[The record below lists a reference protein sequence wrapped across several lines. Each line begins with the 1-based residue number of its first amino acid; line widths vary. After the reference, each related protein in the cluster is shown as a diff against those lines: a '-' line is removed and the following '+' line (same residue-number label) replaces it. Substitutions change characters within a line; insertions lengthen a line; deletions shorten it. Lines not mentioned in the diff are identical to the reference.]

1 MEDSMKKTI
10 TRIMLLALSAVLT
23 LSLILG
29 LGGCAASGPDA
40 YVAAE
45 TSWKEATTKSV
56 TDDITV
62 TTAMDLGATIG
73 NNVVL
78 TVNFTLDRK
87 YKSKNAIDEFA
98 IKVKK
103 IELSGINSTFSTV
116 LSGILSGMGISLPSD
131 VLDLLGE
138 GTILMNNPAEG
149 KIEAVGEDY
158 VLSGEV
164 NIDLVDFSANTDDL
178 EEPIIVSKEAV
189 EDAMDDL
196 GLSIPFDLLHMYE
209 VKASKI
215 SKNNEV
221 SFTGKEG
228 LRFIFDQVYE
238 LVDNLFAGEIIFNGE
253 EVVVPEAVEDIVEG
267 VAGGT
272 DSDDIDEYLFGDD
285 GLIDLG
291 NVNLEIS
298 YAKKKFDKIKGT
310 HTMGFSI
317 TQEEVSRIIDIDAI
331 YTPLAAILAGIEGL
345 SLTPETIVD
354 TVFGLVPLT
363 IEADITISF
372 TSSYSY

>member
-1 MEDSMKKTI
+1 MKKTI